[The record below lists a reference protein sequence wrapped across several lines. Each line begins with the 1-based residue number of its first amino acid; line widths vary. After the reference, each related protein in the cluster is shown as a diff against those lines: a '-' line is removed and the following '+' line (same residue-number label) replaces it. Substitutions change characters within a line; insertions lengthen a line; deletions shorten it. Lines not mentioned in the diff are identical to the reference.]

1 MHIGMHPKYQ
11 MLTFIRI
18 SWIARFGDY
27 GFPLNGMRNI
37 AGLRISIGYRLLK
50 MRRKAA
56 IMEILEAEMPAKN
69 DQIDVIKPENLRK
82 EPLHLDIAIPEG
94 SIDYA
99 PDIRQLGDLHISGQA
114 EVIEEHGDAGGV
126 IEDIRVRAKFDG
138 RFELLCARCLEPS
151 EQDLKGEFDLIFRP
165 SSVDARTGER
175 AISEAETEIGYYEES
190 GLVLEDVVRE
200 QVLLSLPDRLLCKPD
215 CKGLCPQCGQNLNEA
230 SCHCDNTTSDPRWNA
245 LKDLA
250 GSIGQPKE

>member
-1 MHIGMHPKYQ
+1 MGGKKLEISA
-11 MLTFIRI
+11 IR
-18 SWIARFGDY
+18 
-27 GFPLNGMRNI
+27 
-37 AGLRISIGYRLLK
+37 
-50 MRRKAA
+50 
-56 IMEILEAEMPAKN
+56 
-69 DQIDVIKPENLRK
+69 PEDLRK
-82 EPLHLDIAIPEG
+82 EPLKLDLAIPEG
-94 SIDYA
+94 AIDYA
-99 PDIRQLGDLHISGQA
+99 PDIRQVGNLRISGQA
-114 EVIEEHGDAGGV
+114 EVIEEHGGVGGV
-126 IEDIRVRAKFDG
+126 IEDIRLRAKFDG

-151 EQDLKGEFDLIFRP
+151 QQNLKGEFDLIFRP
-165 SSVDARTGER
+165 SSADARLGER

-230 SCHCDNTTSDPRWNA
+230 SCHCDNTRTDPRWNA